1 MRARFSP
8 RRAALR
14 AGALAGAIAAG
25 SIGAASAASAQASP
39 PAISGRCTVQF
50 FGTSSLHDFDGE
62 APCARLE
69 ITAPDGEGRYGAR
82 AEVEI
87 AQMKT
92 GISARDRKMRE
103 MFDAKRFP
111 RITATFTQ
119 LAPRAIR
126 ARAPAA
132 LPFRVQVHG
141 VEKSVTPKLS
151 RYSET
156 AGGRARLRAEFDL
169 TLQDFGLEPP
179 VAMGFIRVGDQ
190 VHVVVDVEL
199 EAKAAPDAPAT
210 SATDR

>member
-1 MRARFSP
+1 MTRSSRSL
-8 RRAALR
+8 RRAALCGL
-14 AGALAGAIAAG
+14 AFAGAIAA
-25 SIGAASAASAQASP
+25 ASAGPAEESP
-39 PAISGRCTVQF
+39 PAISGRCSVQF

-69 ITAPDGEGRYGAR
+69 ISAPDAAGRYGAR

-103 MFDAKRFP
+103 MFDAKKFP
-111 RITATFTQ
+111 RITATFAE
-119 LAPRAIR
+119 LDPRSIR

-132 LPFRVQVHG
+132 LPFRVALHG
-141 VEKSVTPKLS
+141 VEKSVTPRLS

-156 AGGRARLRAEFDL
+156 AGQRARFRAEFDL

-179 VAMGFIRVGDQ
+179 VAMGFIRVGDR

-199 EAKAAPDAPAT
+199 EANAAPRAAT
-210 SATDR
+210 ISSD